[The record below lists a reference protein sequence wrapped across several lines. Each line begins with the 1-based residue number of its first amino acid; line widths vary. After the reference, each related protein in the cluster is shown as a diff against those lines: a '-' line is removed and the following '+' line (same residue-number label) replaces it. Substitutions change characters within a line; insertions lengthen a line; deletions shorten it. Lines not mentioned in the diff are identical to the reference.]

1 MKIILRQNVP
11 NLGEIGEVVT
21 VKSGY
26 ARNFL
31 IPRQLAY
38 VATDSAMRA
47 LETEKKQYAVKM
59 EKAKQSA
66 EVVAAQLAD
75 LQVSIPMQVGE
86 EGRLFGSVTGQMI
99 AQELDSISHS
109 SSATED
115 RWYGSSEQCD
125 IFPKPLMVNV
135 MKIHSHPFIKGDLRP
150 TTDLPLAGN
159 SRQDIMS
166 TLLPIRALGR
176 FASGQGTRPH
186 KRHVSSDDVEQ
197 LWQFIKTRST

>member
-26 ARNFL
+26 ARNYL

-66 EVVAAQLAD
+66 EIVAAQLAD

-99 AQELDSISHS
+99 AQELEVRGFRIDRRSIIID
-109 SSATED
+109 E
-115 RWYGSSEQCD
+115 
-125 IFPKPLMVNV
+125 P
-135 MKIHSHPFIKGDLRP
+135 
-150 TTDLPLAGN
+150 
-159 SRQDIMS
+159 
-166 TLLPIRALGR
+166 
-176 FASGQGTRPH
+176 
-186 KRHVSSDDVEQ
+186 
-197 LWQFIKTRST
+197 IKTLGVFEVKVKLHTDITAPLKVWVISQE